1 MEKTSLVVFDGL
13 GVKHHSPVM
22 YFFFAETTSELPATT
37 NLSDKKAEHEMSAEA
52 SDSNLKRVNVHVK
65 VLLAGKVIK
74 SHSL

>member
-1 MEKTSLVVFDGL
+1 M
-13 GVKHHSPVM
+13 
-22 YFFFAETTSELPATT
+22 TTSELSATT

-65 VLLAGKVIK
+65 LLLPGKVIK